1 VIPVSEIIVDKSM
14 RLIARCLAT
23 NRLHTVASG
32 LEHIPAEGPA
42 LIVARHYHHLY
53 DGLALFAALPRRFHI
68 LVTLDWVK
76 NKPTKL
82 LMQSLNRLARWPTLL
97 RADVVARHA
106 DGSNNLFSDR
116 DVIRFQRRAILQS
129 VELLAEGRLLVV
141 FPEGFPNID
150 PVFTPKAAVDEFLPF
165 KTGFLSIIAAAEKK
179 IGVKVPLIPAG
190 ICYTTKKICIGH
202 LAFGRAIDRE
212 QFPTRE
218 QLLDFLQAE
227 VKKLSERNVT
237 RRG

>member
-1 VIPVSEIIVDKSM
+1 MTPVSEIIIDKSM
-14 RLIARCLAT
+14 RLIARCLAA
-23 NRLHTVASG
+23 NRLRTVASG

-42 LIVARHYHHLY
+42 LIAARHYHHLY

-76 NKPTKL
+76 SKPTKL
-82 LMQSLNRLARWPTLL
+82 FMQSLNRLARWPTLL
-97 RADVVARHA
+97 RAEAVARHA
-106 DGSNNLFSDR
+106 DTSNNLFSAR
-116 DVIRFQRRAILQS
+116 DVIRFQRRALLQS
-129 VELLAEGRLLVV
+129 VELLVEGQVLVV

-150 PVFTPKAAVDEFLPF
+150 PGFTTKTAVDEFLPF
-165 KTGFLSIIAAAEKK
+165 KTGFLRIIDAAEKK

-190 ICYTTKKICIGH
+190 IYYTTNTSTGH
-202 LAFGRAIDRE
+202 LAFGPAIDRD
-212 QFPTRE
+212 QFATRK

-227 VKKLSERNVT
+227 IKKLSERNVT